1 MILMWFHNVRF
12 KYNSFCERNL
22 ILKDLEIYFEIVD
35 NLFVIFTYKI
45 TYKSIIFI
53 KLRMRRSLMIT
64 YAQNSNTNFTN
75 LSWTYIWRLL

>member
-1 MILMWFHNVRF
+1 
-12 KYNSFCERNL
+12 
-22 ILKDLEIYFEIVD
+22 LEIYFEIVD

-53 KLRMRRSLMIT
+53 KLRMIFLDDHI
-64 YAQNSNTNFTN
+64 YAQNSNTNFTKY